1 MATSDNKL
9 KCGLLNI
16 QSVGNKTMEIRS
28 LINDEKFD
36 ILALT
41 ETWLGEYD
49 KAKIKEMTPTT
60 HTFVH
65 IPRKEKK
72 GGGVGLV
79 LSKSCKKIKLENT
92 DKYTSFEHM
101 KVSFDLGPRKSVFI
115 VVYRPPSQNF
125 RIFMEEFRNFI
136 ETLDMVSVNTYICG
150 DFNILIDNEENYTT
164 RRFHDMMKSFNLV
177 NKVES
182 STSVGGHILD
192 LVFCDSDHNLVHEV
206 IVDEIC
212 RISPVHKLVTFR
224 IPCEKNVSYSKK
236 IVFRKKNDLVP
247 EILINNVVEKIDTM
261 KNTDCS
267 HNDQMNKCAAC
278 LAKLYNDE
286 MRKEYEEMCPV
297 KEKNIIVRDNAPWYN
312 SEIHLAKKEKR
323 QKEKKWRQLRTDIAR
338 REYMDKRNKFNKL
351 ILKRKRDY
359 YRQKTVES
367 KTNIGKL
374 YKILDGLT
382 GNKKA
387 NVLPEG
393 YDDTVLANMFAT
405 FFQQKILSIV
415 ENFESKETNIQITM
429 PMPQDKLLSFKKVSV
444 DQTKTIVHK
453 LNTTYC
459 DSDPLPISD
468 IIHSDKFSDILNVF
482 TSIINNSF
490 MNNTFPASE
499 KVTLIKPIIKG
510 KLDKQSLSSFRPVS
524 NLTFLSKVIE
534 SAVLTQLIEH
544 LQSVKALP
552 DEQSAY
558 RKLYST
564 ETALCSVVNDLLIL
578 MDEGKCGLLI
588 LLDLSAAFDTVVH
601 KLLLLDC
608 KSVGIDGDAITFIE
622 SYLENRK
629 YCVQVGR
636 SFSDKKTLERGVPQG
651 SVLGPVLFCIYT
663 IELSYILRK
672 YDVNFKLFADDT
684 QFYMTLNNVDQ
695 VKGKIELIMDEVGKW
710 MESKQ
715 LKLNQDKT
723 ECLLVG
729 KNKDI
734 KKLSMSTLCING
746 RNLDVCDA
754 VKNLGVTLD
763 STLSMK
769 EHIQQVV
776 RTANYHLRNIG
787 FIKKY
792 LDETTMKM
800 LVQNHV
806 ITKLDYCNSLYYG
819 MPNYLLKELQLIM
832 NRAARLIKG
841 VPPRERIT
849 PVLIELHWLPIKAR
863 IEYKIDVMTH
873 QALQS
878 GKPEYLRKMLE
889 NFHHDNI
896 MELRHDTDLHRL
908 LEPRS
913 NLEIGFRAFERC
925 APRLYNKLPTEI
937 KDCTKMD
944 TFKKQLKTYLFKES
958 YDFNGM
964 EIKKKYSC

>member
-1 MATSDNKL
+1 MATRGRKL

-16 QSVGNKTMEIRS
+16 QSVGNKTIEIRS
-28 LINDEKFD
+28 LINDEKID

-49 KAKIKEMTPTT
+49 QSKIMEMTPTT

-65 IPRKEKK
+65 VPRQEKK

-79 LSKSCKKIKLENT
+79 ISKSCKKIKLEHT
-92 DKYTSFEHM
+92 EKYTSFELM
-101 KVSFDLGPRKSVFI
+101 KVSCDLGPRKSVFS
-115 VVYRPPSQNF
+115 VVYRPPNQNF
-125 RIFMEEFRNFI
+125 RIFIDEFRSYL

-150 DFNILIDNEENYTT
+150 DFNIWMDNKENYTT
-164 RRFHDMMKSFNLV
+164 RCFQDMMKSFNLT

-192 LVFCDSDHNLVHEV
+192 LVFCDSDHNLVYEV
-206 IVDEIC
+206 TVDEIC
-212 RISPVHKLVTFR
+212 RISPVHKLVTFQ
-224 IPCEKNVSYSKK
+224 IPCEENVSYSKK

-247 EILINNVVEKIDTM
+247 ETLINNVIREIDTM
-261 KNTDCS
+261 KNNDCS
-267 HNDQMNKCAAC
+267 HNDQIRKCATC
-278 LAKLYNDE
+278 LAKLYNDV
-286 MRKEYEEMCPV
+286 MKKEYDEMCPV
-297 KEKNIIVRDNAPWYN
+297 KEKNILVRDNAPWYN
-312 SEIHLAKKEKR
+312 NEIHLAKKEKR
-323 QKEKKWRQLRTDIAR
+323 KKERQWRQLRTDIAK

-351 ILKRKRDY
+351 ILKRKREY
-359 YRQKTVES
+359 YRQKTLES

-382 GNKKA
+382 GNKKT

-393 YDDTVLANMFAT
+393 YDDTVLANNFAQ
-405 FFQQKILSIV
+405 FFERKILSIV
-415 ENFESKETNIQITM
+415 ENFEENEANIPITM
-429 PMPQDKLLSFKKVSV
+429 TMTQDKLLSFKEVRV
-444 DQTKTIVHK
+444 DQIKEIVRK
-453 LNTTYC
+453 LNITYC
-459 DSDPLPISD
+459 DRDPLPISD
-468 IIHSDKFSDILNVF
+468 IIQSDKFSDILNVF

-490 MNNTFPASE
+490 LNNMFPTSE
-499 KVTLIKPIIKG
+499 KVALIKPIIKG

-534 SAVLTQLIEH
+534 SVVLAQLMKH
-544 LQSVKALP
+544 LQSVQALP

-564 ETALCSVVNDLLIL
+564 ETAMCSVINDLVIL

-663 IELSYILRK
+663 IELSYILKK
-672 YDVNFKLFADDT
+672 YDINFKLFADDT

-695 VKGKIELIMDEVGKW
+695 AKEKIEVIMNEVGKW

-729 KNKDI
+729 KNRDI
-734 KKLSMSTLCING
+734 KRLNMSTLCING

-776 RTANYHLRNIG
+776 RTTNYHLRNIA

-849 PVLIELHWLPIKAR
+849 PALIELHWLPIKAR

-896 MELRHDTDLHRL
+896 MELRHDTDPHRL

-925 APRLYNKLPTEI
+925 APRLYNKLPTEL
-937 KDCTKMD
+937 KDCSKMD
-944 TFKKQLKTYLFKES
+944 IFKKQLKTYLFKEA

-964 EIKKKYSC
+964 EIRKRYSC